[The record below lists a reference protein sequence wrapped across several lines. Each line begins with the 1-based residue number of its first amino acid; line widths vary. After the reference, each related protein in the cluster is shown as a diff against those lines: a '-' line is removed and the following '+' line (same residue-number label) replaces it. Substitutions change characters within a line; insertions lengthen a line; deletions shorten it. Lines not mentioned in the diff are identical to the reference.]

1 MSPEPPEPRPTPAF
15 TAGEEGR
22 LNLAFVAI
30 PGPAMRPGH
39 CGEVWDDLV
48 GLLKGISGEA
58 PLHVEARRS
67 LRSIGKVATL
77 RLASVHL
84 SRWSYLDDRLS
95 DPRELSGVLNRA
107 LAVMGRIRRDGFT
120 RV

>member
-48 GLLKGISGEA
+48 GFAEGYLKERHPFMLKLGEVYDQ
-58 PLHVEARRS
+58 LERS
-67 LRSIGKVATL
+67 
-77 RLASVHL
+77 
-84 SRWSYLDDRLS
+84 
-95 DPRELSGVLNRA
+95 PP
-107 LAVMGRIRRDGFT
+107 
-120 RV
+120 

>member
-48 GLLKGISGEA
+48 EFAEGYL
-58 PLHVEARRS
+58 RRGTPS
-67 LRSIGKVATL
+67 C
-77 RLASVHL
+77 
-84 SRWSYLDDRLS
+84 
-95 DPRELSGVLNRA
+95 
-107 LAVMGRIRRDGFT
+107 
-120 RV
+120 